1 MSVPRPVTTLWSDEQ
16 LDTALAELHASRAVN
31 TAALPRARSALLAA
45 AAASAA
51 GLSDPITS
59 EYQASNSESD
69 GNVAVVESHPSSVR
83 RSWGRRAAAV
93 VIAAAVV
100 AVALLVPSLVTQHGR
115 PVASADASRA
125 LTQAAAA
132 IGASDPVVAPGQY
145 RYLRTHAWWAGIDGD
160 TVRLIENQQTVWVPA
175 DPSDPAAMWML
186 QRGPTGQVQWINGDP
201 SDASRVSD
209 PTAIYPTMNVQAAC
223 GNFYDSGGCDRV
235 GSWQD
240 PTPAFLL
247 ALPRDPAAL
256 LERLRTDA
264 PNNGRGDIELL
275 VYAADLLRS
284 GLVPADLRAALYRA
298 LATLPDIDMVDRAVT
313 LDGQAGVALGMQDEQ
328 FRQDIIID
336 PATGAFIGER
346 EVALDDVDDIPAGTV
361 MSSTSLTTAVVDT
374 LGGTP

>member
-1 MSVPRPVTTLWSDEQ
+1 MSVPRPVTTLWSEEQ
-16 LDTALAELHASRAVN
+16 LDSALAELHAGRPVN

-45 AAASAA
+45 ASAA
-51 GLSDPITS
+51 GLSDPVTS
-59 EYQASNSESD
+59 EYQASSSESD
-69 GNVAVVESHPSSVR
+69 SNVGVAERHPSSAR
-83 RSWGRRAAAV
+83 HSWRRRAGAV
-93 VIAAAVV
+93 LIAAALV
-100 AVALLVPSLVTQHGR
+100 AVALLLPSLVTQNGR

-132 IGASDPVVAPGQY
+132 VGASDPVVAPGQY
-145 RYLRTHAWWAGIDGD
+145 KYLQTHAWWAGIDGN
-160 TVRLIENQQTVWVPA
+160 TVRLIENQETVWVPA

-186 QRGPTGQVQWINGDP
+186 QRGPTGQVQWISGDP
-201 SDASRVSD
+201 SDASGLSD
-209 PTAIYPTMNVQAAC
+209 PMDIYPTMNVQAAC
-223 GNFYDSGGCDRV
+223 GDFYGSGGCDRI

-247 ALPRDPAAL
+247 ALPRDPTAL

-313 LDGQAGVALGMQDEQ
+313 LDGQAGVALGMQDGQ
-328 FRQDIIID
+328 IRQDIIID
-336 PATGAFIGER
+336 AATGAFIGER
-346 EVALDDVDDIPAGTV
+346 EVALENLDEIPAGAV